1 MLIATDS
8 QCAHESPHGVEN
20 EHSFFLGV
28 FVRRQQCR
36 RAPAAANEIQC
47 VLRRAESGV
56 RPTAQHVQDGLPASF
71 AGCHRIGD
79 ADTLGIR
86 GNATLKNSHAMKHRR
101 GRTPEGQ
108 AGRRF
113 LDIISSGREAGRN
126 VQTQRGFV
134 AKQQEAARRCHRDGA
149 DQPQFVSQRCLDLSQ
164 SLCEGRRRDPA
175 SLVQRQRVLR
185 RCCRGICLKR
195 GQRGRQLAD
204 MLHRPHLDFAC
215 RLRATRAAP
224 P

>member
-8 QCAHESPHGVEN
+8 QCAHESAHGVEN

-28 FVRRQQCR
+28 FVRWQQCR

-47 VLRRAESGV
+47 VLRRAETSV
-56 RPTAQHVQDGLPASF
+56 RPATQHVQDGLPASF
-71 AGCHRIGD
+71 AGCHRIRLRRHIGH
-79 ADTLGIR
+79 TR
-86 GNATLKNSHAMKHRR
+86 RCHAQEFSCNE
-101 GRTPEGQ
+101 TPPRWAPEDQ

-134 AKQQEAARRCHRDGA
+134 AKQQEAARRCHHDGA

-164 SLCEGRRRDPA
+164 SLCEGRRLIPPA
-175 SLVQRQRVLR
+175 WCSASVS
-185 RCCRGICLKR
+185 C
-195 GQRGRQLAD
+195 
-204 MLHRPHLDFAC
+204 
-215 RLRATRAAP
+215 AAAAAAYA
-224 P
+224 